1 VQTHWARH
9 CPPTLTLPSSLDLIN
24 NFLRRQPRLTRP
36 AMLPPAPS
44 PQTDLSV
51 RSTRAEP
58 DLASESLA
66 RILVRQG
73 KTARAIEIY
82 EKLMAKQPEKMAYFR
97 AQIQQLQPLA

>member
-1 VQTHWARH
+1 MH
-9 CPPTLTLPSSLDLIN
+9 CPTVPTVPSSFDLIN

-36 AMLPPAPS
+36 AMLSPNPS
-44 PQTDLSV
+44 AQADLSV

-82 EKLMAKQPEKMAYFR
+82 EMLMVKQPEKMAYFT
-97 AQIQQLQPLA
+97 AQIQQLQPPA

>member
-1 VQTHWARH
+1 
-9 CPPTLTLPSSLDLIN
+9 
-24 NFLRRQPRLTRP
+24 
-36 AMLPPAPS
+36 MLPPTPNA
-44 PQTDLSV
+44 QADLSL

-82 EKLMAKQPEKMAYFR
+82 EKLMVKQPEKMAYFA
-97 AQIQQLQPLA
+97 AQIQSLQPPA